1 MSILSNLTIVDSD
14 PSTFRT
20 RDINSM
26 RQKLVDRIGDQISLA
41 QAIDDGKPFRR
52 IRYRRVR
59 DLETD
64 EITETP
70 ISTRV
75 RPWWIEDKDG
85 SILVWIK
92 YGNQTLELQ
101 KGKSAIKIKSR
112 KELVSTYEKILSAVR
127 SGEFDKLIMGAVE
140 TFRSRFGKEKS

>member
-1 MSILSNLTIVDSD
+1 MSILANLNIVDSK
-14 PSTFRT
+14 PSSFRT

-26 RQKLVDRIGDQISLA
+26 RQKLIDRIGDQISLA
-41 QAIDDGKPFRR
+41 KAIDEGKSYQRT
-52 IRYRRVR
+52 RYRRVR

-70 ISTRV
+70 VNSRI

-112 KELVSTYEKILSAVR
+112 KELIGTYEKVLRAVR
-127 SGEFDKLIMGAVE
+127 SGEFDKLIFTAVE
-140 TFRSRFGKEKS
+140 TFRSRFGK

>member
-1 MSILSNLTIVDSD
+1 MSILANLNIVDSK
-14 PSTFRT
+14 PSSFRT

-26 RQKLVDRIGDQISLA
+26 RQKLIDRIGDQISLVK
-41 QAIDDGKPFRR
+41 AIDDGKSYQRT
-52 IRYRRVR
+52 RYRRVR

-70 ISTRV
+70 VNSRV

-92 YGNQTLELQ
+92 YGNHTLELQ

-112 KELVSTYEKILSAVR
+112 KELIATYEKVLSAVR
-127 SGEFDKLIMGAVE
+127 SGEFDKLISGAVE
-140 TFRSRFGKEKS
+140 TFRSRFGKE